1 MPNRLKKLRKE
12 AHISMR
18 DMLKYTGISN
28 PVISYLEN
36 GQRPFRQEHINKLSA
51 FFNVTADFLLGRTD
65 YGYIVYPEH
74 DSEEI
79 ILTESEY
86 IKLLNYI
93 SIEIIRVR
101 EQDTDLSIETPIEQ
115 IDIALPQYVVYRE
128 LKGNIDEYN
137 IIETLNKKLYEMTK
151 KMTTEDLKKTIKFIE
166 EYIIK

>member
-18 DMLKYTGISN
+18 EMHKYTGISN

-65 YGYIVYPEH
+65 YGYIVYPEKE
-74 DSEEI
+74 DEEI
-79 ILTESEY
+79 ILTENEY
-86 IKLLNYI
+86 NKLLNHI
-93 SIEIIRVR
+93 NIDIIRVR
-101 EQDTDLSIETPIEQ
+101 EDSSELSISTPIEQ
-115 IDIALPQYVVYRE
+115 IDIPLPQYVVYRE

-137 IIETLNKKLYEMTK
+137 IIETLNKKLFDLTK